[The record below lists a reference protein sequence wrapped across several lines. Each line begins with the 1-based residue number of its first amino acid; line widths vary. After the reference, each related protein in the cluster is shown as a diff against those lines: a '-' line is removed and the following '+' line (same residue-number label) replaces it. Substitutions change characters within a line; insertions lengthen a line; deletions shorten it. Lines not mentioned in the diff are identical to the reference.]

1 MTAIT
6 AAEPTKTVA
15 ADPEIEAML
24 EAGAHLGHAKSKRH
38 PAMAAFVWG
47 VRGGVEIIDLTKT
60 KEKLARALDFL
71 RTAAAGSKLF
81 LFVGT
86 RPSAK
91 DIVKRVA
98 SELGC
103 PYVDRR
109 WIGGTLTNFKVISK
123 RVETLEGLERDL
135 ATGGLEKYPKKE
147 RIARE
152 KDRVRL
158 IEAFD
163 GLRRLRRL
171 PDALVIADIAHD
183 ELALTEARRL
193 GIPVVALTD
202 TNTDP
207 RSVTYAIP
215 SNDDARPAITYMFGR
230 IAEAIRQGHEE
241 GALRAAEA
249 AAAAAAAT
257 QAEEAPQV

>member
-1 MTAIT
+1 MPAPATA
-6 AAEPTKTVA
+6 ESTKTVA

-38 PAMAAFVWG
+38 PAMASFVWG
-47 VRGGVEIIDLTKT
+47 VRGNVEIIDLTKT
-60 KEKLARALDFL
+60 KEKLARALEFL
-71 RTAAAGSKLF
+71 RTAAAEGKLF

-103 PYVDRR
+103 PYVDQR

-123 RVETLEGLERDL
+123 RVETLEGLEHDL

-147 RIARE
+147 RMDRE
-152 KDRVRL
+152 KERIGL
-158 IEAFD
+158 IENFD

-171 PDALVIADIAHD
+171 PDALIIADIVHD
-183 ELALTEARRL
+183 ALALTEARRL

-230 IAEAIRQGHEE
+230 IAGAIRQGHEE
-241 GALRAAEA
+241 GTLRAAEA
-249 AAAAAAAT
+249 AATAAAAAP
-257 QAEEAPQV
+257 AEEVPPA